1 MSDYSLKKIQIYFYY
16 LQVDMATGHSPLDQ
30 FRIKTLVQMPEVAG
44 YNVDFTNSAF
54 AMVMSVILAYG
65 FLMFGMRNRA
75 LVPTRFQALVEM
87 TYEAISNTL
96 RDNVGE
102 AGRAYF
108 PFVFS
113 LFMFILMCNLVGMIP
128 YQFTATSHI
137 VVTFTLALI
146 VFFAVTLIA
155 LYKHGLKFFGYFL
168 PAGTPLWL
176 APIIYCIEVISY
188 LSRPISLSVRLMANM
203 FAGHIVVKIIAGF
216 ILMLGVGGIVPLFF
230 VVFLTGFEIVIA
242 ILQAYVF
249 TVLTC
254 VYLHDAVHLH

>member
-1 MSDYSLKKIQIYFYY
+1 
-16 LQVDMATGHSPLDQ
+16 VAHSPLDQ
-30 FRIKTLVQMPEVAG
+30 FKIKTLAEMPTVAG

-54 AMVMSVILAYG
+54 AMVLAMVLAYG
-65 FLMFGMRNRA
+65 FLIIGMRRRE
-75 LVPTRFQALVEM
+75 LIPTRFQALVEI

-102 AGRAYF
+102 AGRPYF
-108 PFVFS
+108 PYVFS
-113 LFMFILMCNLVGMIP
+113 LFMFVLMCNLVGMIP

-137 VVTFTLALI
+137 AVTFTLALM
-146 VFFAVTLIA
+146 VFVSVTLIA
-155 LYKHGLKFFGYFL
+155 LFKHGIGFFGYFL
-168 PAGTPLWL
+168 PKGTPLWL
-176 APIIYCIEVISY
+176 APVIYCIEVISY
-188 LSRPISLSVRLMANM
+188 LARPISLSVRLMANM
-203 FAGHIVVKIIAGF
+203 FAGHLVVKIIAGF
-216 ILMLGVGGIVPLFF
+216 ILMLGIVGGIVPLFF

>member
-1 MSDYSLKKIQIYFYY
+1 
-16 LQVDMATGHSPLDQ
+16 MAHSPLDQ
-30 FRIKTLVQMPEVAG
+30 FKIKTLAEMPTVAG

-54 AMVMSVILAYG
+54 AMVLAVVLAYG
-65 FLMFGMRNRA
+65 FLMVGMRRRE

-87 TYEAISNTL
+87 TYEAISSTL

-102 AGRAYF
+102 AGRPYF
-108 PFVFS
+108 PYVFS
-113 LFMFILMCNLVGMIP
+113 LFMFVLMCNLVGMVP

-137 VVTFTLALI
+137 AVTFTLALM
-146 VFFAVTLIA
+146 VFVGVTLIA
-155 LYKHGLKFFGYFL
+155 LFKHGLHFFGYFL
-168 PAGTPLWL
+168 PKGTPLWL
-176 APIIYCIEVISY
+176 APVIYCIEVISY
-188 LSRPISLSVRLMANM
+188 LARPISLSVRLMANM
-203 FAGHIVVKIIAGF
+203 FAGHLVMKIIAGF
-216 ILMLGVGGIVPLFF
+216 ILMLGIVGGIVPLFF

>member
-1 MSDYSLKKIQIYFYY
+1 
-16 LQVDMATGHSPLDQ
+16 MASGHSPLDQ

-65 FLMFGMRNRA
+65 FLILGMRNRA

-87 TYEAISNTL
+87 TYEMVSGTL

-102 AGRAYF
+102 AGRPYF
-108 PFVFS
+108 PFVFT
-113 LFMFILMCNLVGMIP
+113 LFMFILMCNLVGMVP

-137 VVTFTLALI
+137 AVTFALALL
-146 VFFAVTLIA
+146 VFVTITLIA
-155 LYKHGLKFFGYFL
+155 LIKHGAKFFGYFL
-168 PAGTPLWL
+168 PEGVPLWV
-176 APIIYCIEVISY
+176 APIVYAIEVISY
-188 LSRPISLSVRLMANM
+188 LSRPLSLSIRLMANM
-203 FAGHIVVKIIAGF
+203 FAGHLVLKIFASF
-216 ILMLGVGGIVPLFF
+216 ILMMGFFGVIPLVF

-249 TVLTC
+249 TILTC
-254 VYLHDAVHLH
+254 VYLHDAIHLH

>member
-1 MSDYSLKKIQIYFYY
+1 
-16 LQVDMATGHSPLDQ
+16 VAHSPLDQ
-30 FRIKTLVQMPEVAG
+30 FKIKTLAEMPTVAG

-54 AMVMSVILAYG
+54 AMVLAVVLAYG
-65 FLMFGMRNRA
+65 FLMVGMRRRE

-87 TYEAISNTL
+87 TYEAISSTL

-102 AGRAYF
+102 AGRPYF
-108 PFVFS
+108 PYVFS
-113 LFMFILMCNLVGMIP
+113 LFMFVLMCNLVGMVP

-137 VVTFTLALI
+137 AVTFTLALM
-146 VFFAVTLIA
+146 VFVGVTLIA
-155 LYKHGLKFFGYFL
+155 LFKHGLHFFGYFL
-168 PAGTPLWL
+168 PKGTPLWL
-176 APIIYCIEVISY
+176 APVIYCIEVISY
-188 LSRPISLSVRLMANM
+188 LARPISLSVRLMANM
-203 FAGHIVVKIIAGF
+203 FAGHLVMKIIAGF
-216 ILMLGVGGIVPLFF
+216 ILMLGIVGGIVPLFF